1 MKITEV
7 YSTSGGFLKAEDIA
21 KPTTA
26 TIESIEL
33 VTKDYGDGKGEKSQ
47 LVLHFV
53 GKEKVLG
60 LNFTNANKLAELTGS
75 PESDDW
81 IGTTIKLFVEKAKV
95 GNEMKNVIRV
105 WPELPEQVTPEPTPA
120 PTHTGKVVAYEDE
133 ADSVPF

>member
-60 LNFTNANKLAELTGS
+60 LNFTNASKLAELTGS

-105 WPELPEQVTPEPTPA
+105 WPELPEQKQPA
-120 PTHTGKVVAYEDE
+120 QPMTGHPDNEDI
-133 ADSVPF
+133 AW